1 MTDPT
6 LLTEAEVRKL
16 VRLAPRTLRAYVAA
30 GKFPAPLRLGDDA
43 HARKRWLRSEVVA
56 WVERRAARREVCA

>member
-1 MTDPT
+1 MIDHQM
-6 LLTEAEVRKL
+6 LTEEDVRKL

-56 WVERRAARREVCA
+56 WVEQLAARREVCA